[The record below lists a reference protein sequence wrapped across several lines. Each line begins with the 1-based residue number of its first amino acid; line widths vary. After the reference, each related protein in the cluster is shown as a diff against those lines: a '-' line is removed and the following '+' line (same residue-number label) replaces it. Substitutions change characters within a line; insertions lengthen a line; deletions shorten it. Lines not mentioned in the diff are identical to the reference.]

1 MQNFTNEHL
10 FYKEQQDCLLEGVP
24 LVDLNYSN
32 NQAILD
38 TFMEVRYY
46 NLDADIIFV
55 KIIKATGYL
64 LRN

>member
-24 LVDLNYSN
+24 LVDLNYNN

-46 NLDADIIFV
+46 NLDAGII
-55 KIIKATGYL
+55 L
-64 LRN
+64 LR